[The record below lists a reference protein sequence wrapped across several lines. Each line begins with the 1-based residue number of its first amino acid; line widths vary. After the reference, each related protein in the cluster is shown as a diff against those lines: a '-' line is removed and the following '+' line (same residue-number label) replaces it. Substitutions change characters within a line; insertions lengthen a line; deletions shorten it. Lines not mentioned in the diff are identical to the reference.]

1 MNLRMGVSSKQS
13 MPSFLQDEHFLP
25 RDTHTCLYVSEGKK
39 CSFCG
44 KVGVL
49 CFFFEISPFALLLTN
64 CCLMITSKI
73 CAARRDWNF
82 MFCPGWRVIW
92 ILTKKILLKTYITS
106 LFNYFPLVWMC
117 YNRSLNN
124 NIDISH
130 ELALRIVYQ
139 DKKSDFETLLEMKN
153 NISLDVM
160 RDIFHFWKWKLQL
173 KEWHSRSCKYEMEL

>member
-1 MNLRMGVSSKQS
+1 MIKLKESALESSNSKKHYCRDIDSKFVGNKAKGRISEWVSQVNKACQI
-13 MPSFLQDEHFLP
+13 F
-25 RDTHTCLYVSEGKK
+25 
-39 CSFCG
+39 
-44 KVGVL
+44 
-49 CFFFEISPFALLLTN
+49 
-64 CCLMITSKI
+64 TSKI
-73 CAARRDWNF
+73 CAARRDWNY

-106 LFNYFPLVWMC
+106 LFNYCPLVWMC

-130 ELALRIVYQ
+130 ELALRIVFQ

-173 KEWHSRSCKYEMEL
+173 KEWYGRSCKYEMEL